1 MLPVKVK
8 KLDPRAKLPKYQ
20 HLNDAGMDVS
30 AIGDHVI
37 YPNGRLLIPT
47 GLAFEL
53 PQYCMMDVRPRS
65 GLALKQGIAVLN
77 SLGTID
83 SNYRGELGVI
93 LMNHGREPF
102 VIHDGDRIA
111 QIVFKPF
118 YTVEITE
125 VDTLSDSD
133 RGTAGFGSSGVN

>member
-1 MLPVKVK
+1 
-8 KLDPRAKLPKYQ
+8 
-20 HLNDAGMDVS
+20 MDVT

-65 GLALKQGIAVLN
+65 GLALRQGIVVLN
-77 SLGTID
+77 SPGTID

-111 QIVFKPF
+111 QIVFNPF
-118 YTVEITE
+118 YTVEL
-125 VDTLSDSD
+125 TLP
-133 RGTAGFGSSGVN
+133 ALK